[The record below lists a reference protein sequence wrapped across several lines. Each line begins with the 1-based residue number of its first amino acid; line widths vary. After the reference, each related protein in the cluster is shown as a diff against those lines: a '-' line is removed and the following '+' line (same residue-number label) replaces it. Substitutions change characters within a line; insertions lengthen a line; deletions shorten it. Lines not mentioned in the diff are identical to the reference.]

1 MLEMLEKFLKK
12 SAKQDIVVSLMFII
26 FGIALIYNP
35 SAVISVLS
43 IILGGIFIVMGILKI
58 SEYIST
64 GKMNSY
70 LLAIA
75 ISLTIIG
82 IIIMCSSKII
92 LSAFGIIMGI
102 WIIYTGIAN
111 LKTTIIWKE
120 YTSRAWLV
128 SIILSIIT
136 IAAGIYVLINSSVIM
151 NVIGVIIL
159 IYGVVNVIE
168 DIIFMKNIK

>member
-1 MLEMLEKFLKK
+1 
-12 SAKQDIVVSLMFII
+12 
-26 FGIALIYNP
+26 
-35 SAVISVLS
+35 
-43 IILGGIFIVMGILKI
+43 
-58 SEYIST
+58 
-64 GKMNSY
+64 MNSY

-111 LKTTIIWKE
+111 LQTTIIWKE